1 MRQTAR
7 SLSLRHIHSAR
18 VVRPVDVTAPG
29 VTVLL
34 KPFDLGRHATQGL
47 TSPHQR
53 GHHEN
58 YPYTVDL
65 DDVGSVEATVGEHG
79 RVEGLGA
86 PCPGQRHDALQLA
99 PTASLSVV
107 MAYLS
112 SPTTAAADRP
122 QAMDHRNRSRRPVQW
137 PRLNALS
144 LVPPSARRPRPAR
157 VWDEWSGPRA
167 TRAPS
172 TSPFVLGRAHFLTC
186 LSARSEG
193 PGLVGPVWPRP
204 DAFPNRA
211 GP

>member
-1 MRQTAR
+1 MRT
-7 SLSLRHIHSAR
+7 
-18 VVRPVDVTAPG
+18 
-29 VTVLL
+29 
-34 KPFDLGRHATQGL
+34 
-47 TSPHQR
+47 TS
-53 GHHEN
+53 
-58 YPYTVDL
+58 YTVDL
-65 DDVGSVEATVGEHG
+65 DDVGSVEATVGGHG

-144 LVPPSARRPRPAR
+144 LVPPGARRPRPAR

-204 DAFPNRA
+204 DAFPIGRDVVARA
-211 GP
+211 VQRWRPGHDAVKQCRLTLPSGHANLVARLLNVFSFITP